1 MYGYRREVAAHRE
14 WLKTLFLPSLLGG
27 ALGAVLLL
35 RTPAR
40 SFQRLAPFLI
50 LFATVLFML
59 QGAVARWARSG
70 EGHPAREQ
78 APGRWVAAWLYQFG
92 VGVYGGYFG
101 AGIGILMLAVLGF
114 LGLSDIHAANGIKN
128 FFGMCINGLAAGYF
142 IIRGAVDWPAA
153 LVMIGGAI
161 IGGYGGAGF
170 ARRIGR
176 DKARAAVIVIGFLVA
191 AILLFQS
198 PRRSA
203 RSTGSAP
210 DGAIPFR
217 RSAPAARGSSPLGDS
232 SRRERNRMRELNA
245 APSFSTPSRI
255 SERGGAVLA
264 TLRARRRDMEALAY
278 FTSGPVV
285 MQGRGLGPLA
295 ASLSSNP
302 APFGRSPFPP
312 PAAFQLLQE
321 DLESGQS
328 ALPLAPASDFSH
340 IDSRARG
347 DAHGD
352 FEPFPVVP
360 EIEARSPRA

>member
-1 MYGYRREVAAHRE
+1 MNAGQIAALLASSAGAGVMNAMAGGGTILTYPTLLFLGESAITANATSTVALWPGALSSMYGYRREVAAHRE

-27 ALGAVLLL
+27 GLGAVLLL

-70 EGHPAREQ
+70 ESHPPGDQ
-78 APGRWVAAWLYQFG
+78 GSGRWAAAWLYQFG
-92 VGVYGGYFG
+92 VGIYGGYFG

-191 AILLFQS
+191 AILLYQ
-198 PRRSA
+198 
-203 RSTGSAP
+203 
-210 DGAIPFR
+210 
-217 RSAPAARGSSPLGDS
+217 
-232 SRRERNRMRELNA
+232 NR
-245 APSFSTPSRI
+245 
-255 SERGGAVLA
+255 
-264 TLRARRRDMEALAY
+264 
-278 FTSGPVV
+278 
-285 MQGRGLGPLA
+285 
-295 ASLSSNP
+295 
-302 APFGRSPFPP
+302 
-312 PAAFQLLQE
+312 
-321 DLESGQS
+321 
-328 ALPLAPASDFSH
+328 
-340 IDSRARG
+340 
-347 DAHGD
+347 
-352 FEPFPVVP
+352 
-360 EIEARSPRA
+360 